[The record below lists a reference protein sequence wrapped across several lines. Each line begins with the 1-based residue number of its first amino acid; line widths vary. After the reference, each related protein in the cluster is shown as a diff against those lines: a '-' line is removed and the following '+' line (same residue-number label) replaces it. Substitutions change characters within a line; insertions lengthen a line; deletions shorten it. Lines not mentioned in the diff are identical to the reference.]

1 MSAHLALIQVIQ
13 GLLNPNLRRDLPFVI
28 MLLMLKGIHPEIIFS
43 LLPYVTIS
51 RQQYDAIMMAWTP
64 LFLFASLLIGGKP
77 QIFEVQNNQFQRL
90 SRLKKS
96 NPFANFQNS
105 VMKRIKNS
113 SPFANFQNSVLKK
126 MLGQFGFAGPLPSF
140 EIVQSLVSNLGI
152 VCRSHSGFF
161 PLKEIFLYPDADLLL
176 LKTALEMQKI
186 IAHFRTTY
194 PGIVSFLVQNEN
206 ALKNIIMVWR
216 NQLSVKETSYVYL
229 YDVEKPVMND
239 LFVFC
244 IFAVLSPDLD
254 QSLAQIIANCGN
266 RNVPFKNIEK
276 HSQFL
281 KVHCQSIEPM
291 IFGNFLDIGQVLE
304 CFSSMET
311 STTRTFQ
318 VRYAL
323 RPWSMAF
330 GQIVHDSRNKFDE
343 LTIEQE
349 SSMPIFQVF
358 STFWDCFFQN
368 FERTF
373 DRSFLPFGNLPW
385 SEGYTRLIQVE
396 FDWIIR
402 ITVENFAFR
411 IGAKDDHS
419 FLRSNIAWLSDIKDS
434 GSYRTLIFPDNIGN
448 CKMSGKICSC
458 FLRDF
463 WHAHQKPDPNMS
475 DIDYIRWLFLIPGT
489 FTTFGKSWIEL
500 LDALR
505 NETELPRVQDALPD
519 YFGYLSCPTDPTDPK
534 VQREYDRIF
543 GKHFRQLRRDPR
555 KSDYF
560 EK

>member
-28 MLLMLKGIHPEIIFS
+28 MLLMIQGIHPEIIFN
-43 LLPYVTIS
+43 LIPYVTIS
-51 RQQYDAIMMAWTP
+51 RQQYDAIMMAWTQ
-64 LFLFASLLIGGKP
+64 LRLFASLLPGYRDRKP
-77 QIFEVQNNQFQRL
+77 DREPDSYLDQWCTFMRFPQYQISLIFG
-90 SRLKKS
+90 
-96 NPFANFQNS
+96 
-105 VMKRIKNS
+105 
-113 SPFANFQNSVLKK
+113 NFQNSVLKK

-186 IAHFRTTY
+186 IAHVRSSY

-216 NQLSVKETSYVYL
+216 NQVIFKETTL
-229 YDVEKPVMND
+229 NGK
-239 LFVFC
+239 LFDIREHEPTTIHTLFNFC
-244 IFAVLSPDLD
+244 ILAVIDPLFIDGVLLQFIQNCRNQDILIQDFSNHLD
-254 QSLAQIIANCGN
+254 FFEQNCKSFEPVNLQVGDIRMII
-266 RNVPFKNIEK
+266 E
-276 HSQFL
+276 L
-281 KVHCQSIEPM
+281 
-291 IFGNFLDIGQVLE
+291 
-304 CFSSMET
+304 FSSMCT
-311 STTRTFQ
+311 SKTKSFC

-368 FERTF
+368 VGRTF
-373 DRSFLPFGNLPW
+373 DQSFLPFGNLPW
-385 SEGYTRLIQVE
+385 SEGYTRLIQVN

-419 FLRSNIAWLSDIKDS
+419 FLRSNIAWLSDIIHS

-500 LDALR
+500 LDALQNR
-505 NETELPRVQDALPD
+505 TELPRVQDALPD
-519 YFGYLSCPTDPTDPK
+519 YFGYLSCPTDPTDPTDPE
-534 VQREYDRIF
+534 VQKKYDDFR
-543 GKHFRQLRRDPR
+543 RQLDKDPEI
-555 KSDYF
+555 SDYLGGTAVQS
-560 EK
+560 